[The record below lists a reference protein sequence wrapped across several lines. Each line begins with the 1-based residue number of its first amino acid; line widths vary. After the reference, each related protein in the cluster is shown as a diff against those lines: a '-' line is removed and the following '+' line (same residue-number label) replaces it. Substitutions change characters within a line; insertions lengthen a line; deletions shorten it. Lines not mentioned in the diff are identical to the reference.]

1 MVVGRWVVVHHTGE
15 LSSCGDLPCSPSLQL
30 GAVLGFALLTGI
42 PSSVL
47 GGVLGFAAGTFLFI
61 SACGIVPEL
70 LHAGDPQSTRL
81 PILAVLLGYG
91 IILFVNSTLHAHAH

>member
-1 MVVGRWVVVHHTGE
+1 MYYSFLCGDDSLTL
-15 LSSCGDLPCSPSLQL
+15 LSSCTRVCQV
-30 GAVLGFALLTGI
+30 GAVLGYALLTGI